1 MQEDVSRK
9 RCTAADRD
17 AVADILSQH
26 YQAGSLDKEEFSER
40 LDRAMS
46 AKLCADLPALLAD
59 LQDLPQQPGQELP
72 APLPAKA
79 LAPVSQPPVPQY
91 AQPPMPYALPGQAV
105 PIPAAQ
111 AAVMAE
117 GEFSAKAK
125 STPLTYVLDIFLGT
139 LGIHRFYL
147 GSKGSGLAMLL
158 ITVLTAGFGL
168 IVTLPW
174 TIVDLFLIPGMLE
187 RANDKIRREEFAK
200 YGLLP
205 PSKIA
210 GYGAV

>member
-1 MQEDVSRK
+1 MQEDVSMK

-17 AVADILSQH
+17 AVADILGQH

-46 AKLCADLPALLAD
+46 AKFCADLPALLAD
-59 LQDLPQQPGQELP
+59 LQDLPPQPGQK
-72 APLPAKA
+72 LPAKA
-79 LAPVSQPPVPQY
+79 LPPASQTPTPQY
-91 AQPPMPYALPGQAV
+91 AQPPRPYALPGQAV

-125 STPLTYVLDIFLGT
+125 STPLTYVLDIFLGA

-168 IVTLPW
+168 MVTLPW
-174 TIVDLFLIPGMLE
+174 TIVDLFLIPGMVE

>member
-1 MQEDVSRK
+1 MQEDVSMK
-9 RCTAADRD
+9 RCTTADRD

-26 YQAGSLDKEEFSER
+26 FQAGSLDKEEFSER

-46 AKLCADLPALLAD
+46 AKFCADLPALLAD
-59 LQDLPQQPGQELP
+59 LQDLPPKPGQVRP
-72 APLPAKA
+72 APLPSKA
-79 LAPVSQPPVPQY
+79 LAPVSQTPAPQH
-91 AQPPMPYALPGQAV
+91 AQPPLPYALPGQAV
-105 PIPAAQ
+105 PIPATQ

-125 STPLTYVLDIFLGT
+125 STPLTYVLDIFLGA

-147 GSKGSGLAMLL
+147 GRTGSGLAMLL
-158 ITVLTAGFGL
+158 ITVLTVFGGL

-174 TIVDLFLIPGMLE
+174 AIVDLFLIPRMVE
-187 RANDKIRREEFAK
+187 RANDKIRGEEFAK

>member
-1 MQEDVSRK
+1 MTTPQPSFEVSGP
-9 RCTAADRD
+9 TEE
-17 AVADILSQH
+17 SQ
-26 YQAGSLDKEEFSER
+26 
-40 LDRAMS
+40 
-46 AKLCADLPALLAD
+46 
-59 LQDLPQQPGQELP
+59 
-72 APLPAKA
+72 PLPAEAPTPVPHA
-79 LAPVSQPPVPQY
+79 LAAQY
-91 AQPPMPYALPGQAV
+91 AQPPMPYSLPGQAV

-117 GEFSAKAK
+117 GEFSARAK
-125 STPLTYVLDIFLGT
+125 STPLTYVLDVFLGT

-147 GSKGSGLAMLL
+147 GEQGTGLAMLL
-158 ITVLTAGFGL
+158 ITLLSAGVGL

-174 TIVDLFLIPGMLE
+174 AIVDLFLIAGMVE
-187 RANDKIRREEFAK
+187 RANTKIRKEEFAK